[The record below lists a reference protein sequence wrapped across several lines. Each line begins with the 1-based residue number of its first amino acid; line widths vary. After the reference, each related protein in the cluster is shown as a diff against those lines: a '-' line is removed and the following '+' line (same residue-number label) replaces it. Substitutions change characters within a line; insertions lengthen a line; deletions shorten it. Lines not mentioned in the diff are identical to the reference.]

1 MSLTC
6 SSSIG
11 ESAAYGGLN
20 SAVGGITTIVLAII
34 GASGAKP
41 EVLMSISIRVAT
53 QFITEASEV
62 ELRRC
67 FNKSPKMLSNRWP
80 RTETG
85 AAPAH

>member
-53 QFITEASEV
+53 PFLTEASEV
-62 ELRRC
+62 DWVADRIEEVLQQVS
-67 FNKSPKMLSNRWP
+67 KDAVEPL
-80 RTETG
+80 
-85 AAPAH
+85 AAH